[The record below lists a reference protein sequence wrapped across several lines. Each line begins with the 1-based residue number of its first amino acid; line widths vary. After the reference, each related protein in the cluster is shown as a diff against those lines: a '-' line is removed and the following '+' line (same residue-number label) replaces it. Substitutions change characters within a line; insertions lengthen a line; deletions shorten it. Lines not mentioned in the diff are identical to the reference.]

1 MTLERRV
8 WRMGVLFVLLLLL
21 VSLRMVYWQLAPSP
35 AGLPDTPADVAA
47 GRPEDDGNQA
57 AAPGLETATAEV
69 TAEAVTVVVPTETP
83 TPTVTIETPTPTAT
97 IELAAIGRGVI
108 YDRNGRRLAYDV
120 QDGNGNLARYYSEPS
135 LAHVVGYVSG
145 LRLGVAGI
153 ERSYDRQLF
162 DLENLEKLY
171 LDSLDHQRR
180 REPAPRNA
188 QSQVYLPLIS
198 KTQALKGP
206 VERPIRGNDVYL
218 TIDSRVQRAAAQ
230 ALSGKAGAIVVMD
243 ARTGALLAMA
253 SSPTFD
259 PNRILDPD
267 YVHELESCNGSVN
280 CRQALFNRAAQGL
293 YTPGSTWKTVTLI
306 AALETGQVTSGTVF
320 DFGQPLRDANG
331 RTYYVYTV
339 DGFSIKDPNHQE
351 RRLDLARCYAVSANA
366 AFARIGDEMPAD
378 AMIEYAARL
387 GFGRTGD
394 GVPPIEIDASA
405 ARLAIDPQQL
415 ARDNPLRASTAIG
428 QGEVQVSPLSIA
440 LMTAAVVNDG
450 DIPIPHLV
458 QSVNDPAGDLLEGE
472 PTGHWI
478 EDTMRPETAE
488 QVRAMM
494 IQVVRNGSGYRANVP
509 GFVVGGKTGTAQTDG
524 DLAPHAW
531 FTGFV
536 QSDEETIVITVIVE
550 HGGEGSQVAAPLF
563 AQVADVVMRHR
574 GEPVEEVVG
583 GETQ

>member
-1 MTLERRV
+1 
-8 WRMGVLFVLLLLL
+8 MGIVFVLLLSL
-21 VSLRMVYWQLAPSP
+21 VSFRMVYWQLVGGATV
-35 AGLPDTPADVAA
+35 LPDVPTEVAV
-47 GRPEDDGNQA
+47 GQQGEDGNQVA
-57 AAPGLETATAEV
+57 TPGLET
-69 TAEAVTVVVPTETP
+69 VTVVVPTEIPKP
-83 TPTVTIETPTPTAT
+83 TLTID
-97 IELAAIGRGVI
+97 IAAIGRGVI

-120 QDGNGNLARYYSEPS
+120 QDGNGSLSRFYSESS
-135 LAHVVGYVSG
+135 LVHVVGYVSG

-153 ERSYDRQLF
+153 ERSYDQQLF

-171 LDSLDHQRR
+171 LDSLDQQRR
-180 REPAPRNA
+180 PEPTPRNA
-188 QSQVYLPLIS
+188 QSQLYLPLIS
-198 KTQALKGP
+198 RTEELEGP

-218 TIDSRVQRAAAQ
+218 TIDSSVQRATAQ

-267 YVHELESCNGSVN
+267 YVHELESCDGSVN
-280 CRQALFNRAAQGL
+280 CRQALFNRAAQGW

-306 AALETGQVTSGTVF
+306 AALESGQVTSETVF
-320 DFGQPLRDANG
+320 DFGRPLTDRNG
-331 RTYYVYTV
+331 RIYYVYTV
-339 DGFSIKDPNHQE
+339 DGFSIKDPNHEE
-351 RRLDLARCYAVSANA
+351 RRLDLARSYATSANA

-378 AMIEYAARL
+378 TMIEYAARL
-387 GFGRTGD
+387 GFGRTDD
-394 GVPPIEIDASA
+394 GAPPIEIDASA

-415 ARDNPLRASTAIG
+415 TSNNPLRASTAIG
-428 QGEVQVSPLSIA
+428 QGELQASPLSIA

-472 PTGHWI
+472 ASGHWI
-478 EDTMRPETAE
+478 RDSMRPETAE

-509 GFVVGGKTGTAQTDG
+509 RFVTGGKTGTAQSDG
-524 DLAPHAW
+524 DLTPHAW

-536 QSDEETIVITVIVE
+536 QSDQETMVITVIVE

>member
-8 WRMGVLFVLLLLL
+8 WRMGIVFVLLLLL
-21 VSLRMVYWQLAPSP
+21 VSFRTVYWQLVGGPTASP
-35 AGLPDTPADVAA
+35 DIPTEVAA
-47 GRPEDDGNQA
+47 GLQGKDGNQA
-57 AAPGLETATAEV
+57 AAPGLETV
-69 TAEAVTVVVPTETP
+69 TSGVTPEAVTVVVPTEIP
-83 TPTVTIETPTPTAT
+83 TPTLTVDI
-97 IELAAIGRGVI
+97 AAIGRGVI

-120 QDGNGNLARYYSEPS
+120 QDGNGNLARFYSEPA

-171 LDSLDHQRR
+171 LDSLDRQRR
-180 REPAPRNA
+180 PGPTSRNA
-188 QSQVYLPLIS
+188 QSRLYLPLIS
-198 KTQALKGP
+198 KTQVLEGP

-253 SSPTFD
+253 SSPAFD

-293 YTPGSTWKTVTLI
+293 YPPGSTWKTVTLI
-306 AALETGQVTSGTVF
+306 AALETGQVTAETVF
-320 DFGQPLRDANG
+320 DFGQPLRDGSG
-331 RTYYVYTV
+331 RLYYVYTV
-339 DGFSIKDPNHQE
+339 DGFSIRDPNHQE
-351 RRLDLARCYAVSANA
+351 RRLDLARSYAVSANA
-366 AFARIGDEMPAD
+366 AFARMGDEMPAD
-378 AMIEYAARL
+378 VMIEYAARL
-387 GFGRTGD
+387 GFGRPED
-394 GVPPIEIDASA
+394 PVPPIGIDASA
-405 ARLAIDPQQL
+405 ARLAVDPQQL

-428 QGEVQVSPLSIA
+428 QGELLASPLSIA

-450 DIPIPHLV
+450 DVPIPHLV
-458 QSVNDPAGDLLEGE
+458 QSVKDPAGDLLAGE
-472 PTGHWI
+472 PTSHWI
-478 EDTMRPETAE
+478 QDAMRPETAE

-563 AQVADVVMRHR
+563 AQVADVAMRHR

-583 GETQ
+583 GEAQ

>member
-1 MTLERRV
+1 MALERRV
-8 WRMGVLFVLLLLL
+8 WRMGILFALLLLL
-21 VSLRMVYWQLAPSP
+21 VSLRMVYWQLVGGPAPSP
-35 AGLPDTPADVAA
+35 APPAEVAA
-47 GRPEDDGNQA
+47 GPQGQEESQP
-57 AAPGLETATAEV
+57 AAPGPGTVTAEV
-69 TAEAVTVVVPTETP
+69 TPEAATVVVPTETP
-83 TPTVTIETPTPTAT
+83 TPAVTV
-97 IELAAIGRGVI
+97 ELAAIGRGVI
-108 YDRNGRRLAYDV
+108 YDRDGRRLAYDV
-120 QDGNGNLARYYSEPS
+120 QDGNGDLARFYPEPS

-162 DLENLEKLY
+162 DLENLEKRY
-171 LDSLDHQRR
+171 LDSLDRQGR
-180 REPAPRNA
+180 REPAPGNA
-188 QSQVYLPLIS
+188 RSQVYLPLIY
-198 KTQALKGP
+198 KTQALEGP

-230 ALSGKAGAIVVMD
+230 ALSGQAGAIVVMD

-267 YVHELESCNGSVN
+267 YVRELESCDGSAD
-280 CRQALFNRAAQGL
+280 CRPALFNRATQGL
-293 YTPGSTWKTVTLI
+293 YPPGSTWKTVTLI

-331 RTYYVYTV
+331 RIYYVYTV

-378 AMIEYAARL
+378 VMIEYAARL
-387 GFGRTGD
+387 GFGRPGD

-405 ARLAIDPQQL
+405 ARLAIDPGQL
-415 ARDNPLRASTAIG
+415 ASDNPLRASTAIG
-428 QGEVQVSPLSIA
+428 QGELLASPLSIA
-440 LMTAAVVNDG
+440 LMTAAVLNDG

-472 PTGHWI
+472 PAGQWI
-478 EDTMRPETAE
+478 EGAMRPETAE

-494 IQVVRNGSGYRANVP
+494 IQVVRNGSGYRAAVP

-531 FTGFV
+531 FTGFI
-536 QSDEETIVITVIVE
+536 QGDGETIVITVIVE

-563 AQVADVVMRHR
+563 AQVAEVVLRHR
-574 GEPVEEVVG
+574 GEPVEEGVG
-583 GETQ
+583 GETP